1 MEKLSSPGPA
11 PGRDRSEYLRAL
23 RQMLLLGVI
32 VSKAEGSLPFT
43 AVLPHVFRRRTA
55 VKGRGV
61 AAFHS
66 RPSPEYMGN
75 LDLDK
80 SAGKEG
86 CPREDG

>member
-43 AVLPHVFRRRTA
+43 AVLLRNTW
-55 VKGRGV
+55 GTWI
-61 AAFHS
+61 
-66 RPSPEYMGN
+66 
-75 LDLDK
+75 
-80 SAGKEG
+80 
-86 CPREDG
+86 